1 VKTRKVRAMVRS
13 GKSVSGLFILALG
26 YSSFAVK
33 PAHAFFDGQTG
44 VITAQI
50 KNACP
55 AFGTGEFKL
64 SDSVSPPGNL
74 PMIDV
79 FEHESGARCS
89 CTRSR
94 TDKSLRCG
102 PTAPVMPGQ
111 RAARSG

>member
-1 VKTRKVRAMVRS
+1 MVRS
-13 GKSVSGLFILALG
+13 GKIVSCLFVLALG
-26 YSSFAVK
+26 CSPFAVK

-64 SDSVSPPGNL
+64 SDSIAPPGNL

-94 TDKSLRCG
+94 TDKTLRCG
-102 PTAPVMPGQ
+102 PTAPATTGP

>member
-1 VKTRKVRAMVRS
+1 MPRP
-13 GKSVSGLFILALG
+13 GNIVSNLFILALG
-26 YSSFAVK
+26 CSPFTAK

-44 VITAQI
+44 VITQQI

-64 SDSVSPPGNL
+64 SDSTALPGNL

-94 TDKSLRCG
+94 TDKTLRCG
-102 PTAPVMPGQ
+102 PTAPATIGPK
-111 RAARSG
+111 AARSD

>member
-1 VKTRKVRAMVRS
+1 MVRS
-13 GKSVSGLFILALG
+13 GKYVSGLFTLVLLSSPLAM
-26 YSSFAVK
+26 K

-44 VITAQI
+44 VITTQI

-64 SDSVSPPGNL
+64 SDSISPPGNL

-79 FEHESGARCS
+79 FEHETGARCS

-102 PTAPVMPGQ
+102 PTAPAAPGP